1 MYYVEIFSTAFYFNN
16 LEVHMYS
23 ASQSGKVFISSIP
36 VSVYNS
42 YNFQF
47 IIPN

>member
-1 MYYVEIFSTAFYFNN
+1 
-16 LEVHMYS
+16 MYS